1 MKTVRNSVVK
11 QILHALSFDSKKHS
25 GIYEVAISI
34 PTITPALIDEKSATQ
49 KNIDLIVKKET
60 RTEAECERYSGKTL
74 HFTVLQEDEVEELNM
89 HGVCSLTLI
98 FRQFK
103 SAILA
108 FP

>member
-1 MKTVRNSVVK
+1 MKN
-11 QILHALSFDSKKHS
+11 QLL
-25 GIYEVAISI
+25 
-34 PTITPALIDEKSATQ
+34 

-60 RTEAECERYSGKTL
+60 STEAECERYSGKTL

-89 HGVCSLTLI
+89 YGVCSLMLI

>member
-11 QILHALSFDSKKHS
+11 QILHAISFDLRKHA
-25 GIYEVAISI
+25 GIYEVAMFI
-34 PTITPALIDEKSATQ
+34 PTITPVLIDEKSATQ

-60 RTEAECERYSGKTL
+60 NAEAECERYSGKTF
-74 HFTVLQEDEVEELNM
+74 HFTVLREDEVEELNM
-89 HGVCSLTLI
+89 YGVCSLMLI

-103 SAILA
+103 SAISA